1 MLRSIGKTN
10 FPKLAGRGAFTPRA
24 TFFGEASVPLE
35 AVEARRL
42 YRQVADQLRSLIDSG
57 EYAVGSRLPTERE
70 LAEQLKISRP
80 TVREALIALEVEGR
94 LRIRVGSGIYVIE
107 PAAAAAPATAAVIEG
122 PFELLRA
129 REFLESAIA
138 EQAACVAT
146 KDDVARIDASLVAME
161 NVEHPGE
168 ASMVHDRAFHVAIA
182 GSLGNAVLVRVVGEL
197 FDQRLNPYFAQL
209 AHYFESPGTWRTALD
224 EHRAVRD
231 AIAAH
236 DPDAAREAM
245 RRHLARSQ
253 ERFAQNF
260 GAEIAAGSP
269 AGRSRTAHPPARPA
283 KSKRV
288 PKKQAKSGSAR
299 RR

>member
-1 MLRSIGKTN
+1 
-10 FPKLAGRGAFTPRA
+10 
-24 TFFGEASVPLE
+24 VPLE

-42 YRQVADQLRSLIDSG
+42 YRQIADQLRSLIDSG

-70 LAEQLKISRP
+70 LAEQLKVSRP

-94 LRIRVGSGIYVIE
+94 VRIRVGSGIYVI
-107 PAAAAAPATAAVIEG
+107 APAGDATTVPAAAVIEG

-138 EQAACVAT
+138 EQAARVAT
-146 KDDVARIDASLVAME
+146 KDDVARIDAALVAME
-161 NVEHPGE
+161 NVDHPGE

-182 GSLGNAVLVRVVGEL
+182 GCLGNAVLVRVVGEL

-209 AHYFESPGTWRTALD
+209 AHYFENPGTWRTALE

-231 AIAAH
+231 AIAARQ
-236 DPDAAREAM
+236 PNAARDAM
-245 RRHLARSQ
+245 RDHLAHSQ

-269 AGRSRTAHPPARPA
+269 SVRKRTARSPAKPARP
-283 KSKRV
+283 KRP

>member
-1 MLRSIGKTN
+1 M
-10 FPKLAGRGAFTPRA
+10 
-24 TFFGEASVPLE
+24 
-35 AVEARRL
+35 
-42 YRQVADQLRSLIDSG
+42 
-57 EYAVGSRLPTERE
+57 
-70 LAEQLKISRP
+70 
-80 TVREALIALEVEGR
+80 
-94 LRIRVGSGIYVIE
+94 
-107 PAAAAAPATAAVIEG
+107 
-122 PFELLRA
+122 RA

-138 EQAACVAT
+138 EQAARVAT
-146 KDDVARIDASLVAME
+146 KDDIARIDASLVAME

-245 RRHLARSQ
+245 RKHLARSQ

-260 GAEIAAGSP
+260 GAETAAGSP
-269 AGRSRTAHPPARPA
+269 AERGRVARTPA
-283 KSKRV
+283 KPAKPKRA
-288 PKKQAKSGSAR
+288 KTQAKSGSVR

>member
-1 MLRSIGKTN
+1 M
-10 FPKLAGRGAFTPRA
+10 
-24 TFFGEASVPLE
+24 E

-70 LAEQLKISRP
+70 LADQLKVSRP

-94 LRIRVGSGIYVIE
+94 VRIRVGSGIYVTE
-107 PAAAAAPATAAVIEG
+107 PADAAPAPSAVIEG

-138 EQAACVAT
+138 EQAARVAT
-146 KDDVARIDASLVAME
+146 GDDVARIDAALVAME

-168 ASMVHDRAFHVAIA
+168 ASMVHDRAFHIAIA
-182 GSLGNAVLVRVVGEL
+182 GCLGNAVLVRVVGEL

-209 AHYFESPGTWRTALD
+209 AHYFENPGTWRTALD

-231 AIAAH
+231 AIAARQ
-236 DPDAAREAM
+236 PKAARDAM
-245 RRHLARSQ
+245 RDHLAHSQ

-260 GAEIAAGSP
+260 GAESAAAPPST
-269 AGRSRTAHPPARPA
+269 RKRTARSDAQPA
-283 KSKRV
+283 KPKRPSKTR
-288 PKKQAKSGSAR
+288 AKSCGAR
-299 RR
+299 R

>member
-10 FPKLAGRGAFTPRA
+10 FPKLAGRRA
-24 TFFGEASVPLE
+24 GTLPGETLSGEASVPLE

-70 LAEQLKISRP
+70 LADQLKISRP

-94 LRIRVGSGIYVIE
+94 VRIRVGSGIYVTE
-107 PAAAAAPATAAVIEG
+107 PADAAPAPSAVIEG

-138 EQAACVAT
+138 EQAARVAT
-146 KDDVARIDASLVAME
+146 KDDVARIDAALVAME

-168 ASMVHDRAFHVAIA
+168 ASMVHDRAFHIAIA
-182 GSLGNAVLVRVVGEL
+182 GCLGNAVLVRVVGEL

-209 AHYFESPGTWRTALD
+209 AHYFENPGTWRTALD

-231 AIAAH
+231 AIAAGQ
-236 DPDAAREAM
+236 PKAARDAM
-245 RRHLARSQ
+245 RDHLAHSQ

-260 GAEIAAGSP
+260 GAETSAGSP
-269 AGRSRTAHPPARPA
+269 AVRKRAARSPAQPA
-283 KSKRV
+283 KPKPP
-288 PKKQAKSGSAR
+288 PKKQAKSGAR

>member
-1 MLRSIGKTN
+1 M
-10 FPKLAGRGAFTPRA
+10 
-24 TFFGEASVPLE
+24 PLE

-57 EYAVGSRLPTERE
+57 EYAVGSRLPTERD
-70 LAEQLKISRP
+70 LAEQIKVSRP

-94 LRIRVGSGIYVIE
+94 VRIRVGSGIYVIE
-107 PAAAAAPATAAVIEG
+107 PAGAPVLVPTAAVIEG

-146 KDDVARIDASLVAME
+146 KEDVARIDAALVAME

-209 AHYFESPGTWRTALD
+209 AHYFENPGTWRAALS

-231 AIAAH
+231 AIAARQ
-236 DPDAAREAM
+236 PKAACDAM

-260 GAEIAAGSP
+260 GAEIVAGAPSLRKRAP
-269 AGRSRTAHPPARPA
+269 RSQAKPA
-283 KSKRV
+283 KLKR
-288 PKKQAKSGSAR
+288 PSKKQAESGSAR

>member
-1 MLRSIGKTN
+1 M
-10 FPKLAGRGAFTPRA
+10 
-24 TFFGEASVPLE
+24 PLE

-57 EYAVGSRLPTERE
+57 EYAVGSRLPTERD
-70 LAEQLKISRP
+70 LAEQLKVSRP

-107 PAAAAAPATAAVIEG
+107 PAAVAAPTATAVIEG

-138 EQAACVAT
+138 EQAARVAT
-146 KDDVARIDASLVAME
+146 KDDIDRIDAALVAME
-161 NVEHPGE
+161 NVDHPGE
-168 ASMVHDRAFHVAIA
+168 ASMVHDRAFHIAVA
-182 GSLGNAVLVRVVGEL
+182 GCLGNAVLVRVVGEL

-209 AHYFESPGTWRTALD
+209 AHYFENPTTWRTALD

-231 AIAAH
+231 AIAARRPLTAH
-236 DPDAAREAM
+236 DAM
-245 RRHLARSQ
+245 RDHLAHSQ

-260 GAEIAAGSP
+260 GAETSAGGRAARRRAAPSGVQ
-269 AGRSRTAHPPARPA
+269 PA
-283 KSKRV
+283 KSKR
-288 PKKQAKSGSAR
+288 PSKKQAKSGSSR

>member
-1 MLRSIGKTN
+1 M
-10 FPKLAGRGAFTPRA
+10 
-24 TFFGEASVPLE
+24 PLE

-42 YRQVADQLRSLIDSG
+42 YRQIADQLRSLIDSG

-70 LAEQLKISRP
+70 LAEQLKVSRP

-94 LRIRVGSGIYVIE
+94 VRIRVGSGIYVIE
-107 PAAAAAPATAAVIEG
+107 PAGAAPVPAAAVIEG

-138 EQAACVAT
+138 EQAARVAT
-146 KDDVARIDASLVAME
+146 KDDVARIDAALVAME
-161 NVEHPGE
+161 NVDHPGE

-182 GSLGNAVLVRVVGEL
+182 GCLGNAVLVRVVGEL

-209 AHYFESPGTWRTALD
+209 AHYFENPGTWRTALD

-231 AIAAH
+231 AIAAGE
-236 DPDAAREAM
+236 PEAACDAM
-245 RRHLARSQ
+245 RDHLAHSQ

-269 AGRSRTAHPPARPA
+269 SVRKRTARSPAKPARP
-283 KSKRV
+283 KRP

>member
-1 MLRSIGKTN
+1 M
-10 FPKLAGRGAFTPRA
+10 
-24 TFFGEASVPLE
+24 PLE

-57 EYAVGSRLPTERE
+57 EYAVGSRLPTERD
-70 LAEQLKISRP
+70 LAEQLKVSRP

-107 PAAAAAPATAAVIEG
+107 PAAVAAPTQAAVIEG

-129 REFLESAIA
+129 REFLESAIS
-138 EQAACVAT
+138 EQAARVAT
-146 KDDVARIDASLVAME
+146 KGDVARIDASLVAME

-209 AHYFESPGTWRTALD
+209 AHYFENPGTWRTALD

-231 AIAAH
+231 AIAAR
-236 DPDAAREAM
+236 DPEAAREAM
-245 RRHLARSQ
+245 RVHLARSQ

-260 GAEIAAGSP
+260 GAENAAAAAS
-269 AGRSRTAHPPARPA
+269 GRSRTARPLA
-283 KSKRV
+283 KPTTPKRS
-288 PKKQAKSGSAR
+288 PKKRAKERAKSGSSR
-299 RR
+299 QR

>member
-1 MLRSIGKTN
+1 M
-10 FPKLAGRGAFTPRA
+10 
-24 TFFGEASVPLE
+24 PLE

-42 YRQVADQLRSLIDSG
+42 YRQIADQLRSLIERG

-70 LAEQLKISRP
+70 LADQLRVSRP

-94 LRIRVGSGIYVIE
+94 VRIRVGSGIYVIDPSDAT
-107 PAAAAAPATAAVIEG
+107 PAPSAVIEG

-138 EQAACVAT
+138 EQAARVAT
-146 KDDVARIDASLVAME
+146 KDDIARIDAALVAME
-161 NVEHPGE
+161 NVAHPGE

-182 GSLGNAVLVRVVGEL
+182 GCLGNAVLVRVVGEL

-209 AHYFESPGTWRTALD
+209 AHYFENPTTWRTALD

-231 AIAAH
+231 AIAARRPMTAH
-236 DPDAAREAM
+236 DAM
-245 RRHLARSQ
+245 RDHLAHSQ

-260 GAEIAAGSP
+260 GAETGAGAPAARKRVE
-269 AGRSRTAHPPARPA
+269 RSGTQPA
-283 KSKRV
+283 KPKR
-288 PKKQAKSGSAR
+288 PSNKEAKRGDGR
-299 RR
+299 RQ

>member
-1 MLRSIGKTN
+1 MS
-10 FPKLAGRGAFTPRA
+10 
-24 TFFGEASVPLE
+24 LE

-42 YRQVADQLRSLIDSG
+42 YRQVADQLRALIDGG

-70 LAEQLKISRP
+70 LAEQLKVSRP

-94 LRIRVGSGIYVIE
+94 VRIRVGSGIYVIE
-107 PAAAAAPATAAVIEG
+107 PAGSAASVPATTLIEG

-129 REFLESAIA
+129 REFLEGAIA
-138 EQAACVAT
+138 EQAARVAT
-146 KDDVARIDASLVAME
+146 KDDIARIDASLVAME

-168 ASMVHDRAFHVAIA
+168 ASMIHDRAFHVAIA
-182 GSLGNAVLVRVVGEL
+182 GSLGNAVLVRVVGDL

-209 AHYFESPGTWRTALD
+209 AHYFENPGTWRTALD

-231 AIAAH
+231 AIAAGQ
-236 DPDAAREAM
+236 PKAARDAM
-245 RRHLARSQ
+245 RDHLAHSQ

-260 GAEIAAGSP
+260 GAETSAGSP
-269 AGRSRTAHPPARPA
+269 VTRKRPVRSEAQPAKPKRPA
-283 KSKRV
+283 
-288 PKKQAKSGSAR
+288 KKQAKSGSAR

>member
-1 MLRSIGKTN
+1 M
-10 FPKLAGRGAFTPRA
+10 
-24 TFFGEASVPLE
+24 PLE

-70 LAEQLKISRP
+70 LAEQLKVSRP

-107 PAAAAAPATAAVIEG
+107 PAAIAAPAPSAVIEG

-138 EQAACVAT
+138 EQAARVAT
-146 KDDVARIDASLVAME
+146 KDDIDRIDAALVAME
-161 NVEHPGE
+161 NVDHPGE
-168 ASMVHDRAFHVAIA
+168 ASMVHDRAFHIAVA
-182 GSLGNAVLVRVVGEL
+182 GCLGNAVLVRVVGEL

-209 AHYFESPGTWRTALD
+209 AHYFENPTTWRTALD

-231 AIAAH
+231 AIAARRPLTAH
-236 DPDAAREAM
+236 DAM
-245 RRHLARSQ
+245 RDHLAHSQ

-260 GAEIAAGSP
+260 GAETSAGAPAAQKRAAPSGVQ
-269 AGRSRTAHPPARPA
+269 PA
-283 KSKRV
+283 KSKR
-288 PKKQAKSGSAR
+288 PSKKQAKSGGAR
-299 RR
+299 RP